1 VKVFTDL
8 HAWRDWRDE
17 LGDNAL
23 GFVPTMGAL
32 HAGHA
37 SLLQRSVAENAKTV
51 LSIYLNATQ
60 FNDAKDLAAYPSS
73 LETDLQLAA
82 EAGVDAV
89 LLPTYEQIYPD
100 DFSFQ
105 LDETRF
111 SKGLCGADRPG
122 HFTGVLTVVMKL
134 LNVVRPAKAYFGLK
148 DFQQYQ
154 LIHDMSAAFFLPVQ
168 IIGCD
173 TVREADGLAMSSRNQ
188 RLDACA
194 RAKAGRFNKILRD
207 AATDDAA
214 RAQLQALGARVDY
227 VETRAG
233 RRFGA
238 IVLRSGEAEVRLID
252 NCPRPLGAEGAA
264 LGT

>member
-1 VKVFTDL
+1 MKVFTDL
-8 HAWRDWRDE
+8 EQWRDWRRG
-17 LGDNAL
+17 LGDEDL

-32 HAGHA
+32 HAGHQ
-37 SLLQRSVAENAKTV
+37 SLLQRCVAENSKTA

-60 FNDAKDLAAYPSS
+60 FNDPKDLAAYPAT
-73 LETDLQLAA
+73 LDADLQMA
-82 EAGVDAV
+82 EQAGVDAV
-89 LLPTYEQIYPD
+89 LLPTYGQIYPD

-134 LNVVRPAKAYFGLK
+134 LNIVSPDKAYFGLK
-148 DFQQYQ
+148 DYQQFR
-154 LIHDMSAAFFLPVQ
+154 LIQDMSAAFFLPVQ

-188 RLDACA
+188 LLDECA
-194 RAKAGRFNKILRD
+194 RAKAGQFNKILHS
-207 AATDDAA
+207 APSDDAA
-214 RAQLQALGARVDY
+214 VAQLQALGARVDY
-227 VETRAG
+227 VETHAG

-238 IVLRSGEAEVRLID
+238 IVLPSGGGEVRLID
-252 NCPRPLGAEGAA
+252 NCPPPRLVGGH
-264 LGT
+264 

>member
-1 VKVFTDL
+1 MKVFSDL
-8 HAWRDWRDE
+8 EQWRDWRRG
-17 LGDNAL
+17 LGDEDL

-32 HAGHA
+32 HAGHQ
-37 SLLQRSVAENAKTV
+37 SLLQRCVSENSKTA

-60 FNDAKDLAAYPSS
+60 FNDPKDLAAYPAT
-73 LETDLQLAA
+73 LDADLQMA
-82 EAGVDAV
+82 EQAGVDAV
-89 LLPTYEQIYPD
+89 LLPTYGQIYPD

-134 LNVVRPAKAYFGLK
+134 LNIVSPDKAYFGLK
-148 DFQQYQ
+148 DYQQFR
-154 LIHDMSAAFFLPVQ
+154 LIQDMSAAFFLPVQ

-188 RLDACA
+188 LLDECA
-194 RAKAGRFNKILRD
+194 RAKAGQFNKILHS
-207 AATDDAA
+207 APSDDAA
-214 RAQLQALGARVDY
+214 VAQLQALGARVDY
-227 VETRAG
+227 VETHAG

-238 IVLRSGEAEVRLID
+238 IVLPCGDGEVRLID
-252 NCPRPLGAEGAA
+252 NCPPPQPVDVH
-264 LGT
+264 

>member
-1 VKVFTDL
+1 MKVFTDL

-17 LGDNAL
+17 LGDHAP

-37 SLLQRSVAENAKTV
+37 SLLHRSVAENAKTV

-105 LDETRF
+105 LDETRL

-134 LNVVRPAKAYFGLK
+134 MNVVRPAKAYFGLK

-207 AATDDAA
+207 AATDEVA

-252 NCPRPLGAEGAA
+252 NCPRPLGAEDAA
-264 LGT
+264 LET